1 MDRERFWKTL
11 VRDEGLKLMPYTDT
25 VCVLTIGIGTN
36 LESVGWKGKT
46 YKSEDAFLL
55 DYPDGITE
63 EEAYEAAEA
72 ELDEILGQVEELC
85 EANDV
90 VWDDLSDLRQE
101 VIVNLCYNLGLAG
114 IKKFQKMWRYL
125 AAGNYVQAGIE
136 GLDSRWATQ
145 VKRRAYRLMF
155 ALATDDERAL
165 ELSKMQHAR

>member
-1 MDRERFWKTL
+1 MDRDRLLETL

-36 LESVGWKGKT
+36 LESVGWKGET
-46 YKSEDAFLL
+46 YNSEDAFLS

-72 ELDEILGQVEELC
+72 ELDEILGRVEELC
-85 EANDV
+85 EAKGV

-114 IKKFQKMWRYL
+114 INGFRKMWGYL
-125 AAGNYVQAGIE
+125 ADRNYVQAGIE

-145 VKRRAYRLMF
+145 VKRRSHRLMF
-155 ALATDDERAL
+155 ALATNDETAL
-165 ELSKMQHAR
+165 ELSDNRR